1 MSPIKSQELLGSVI
15 NKMEEN
21 IDVDEFFQTTLE
33 LLCEYIS
40 ADGCL
45 FLEQNIDL
53 QSQLYKYYLS
63 TNFVQGDDLIKAFQE
78 ISNFYHSSL
87 ISGNSIQISQEDQDL
102 LINISVLLRKNNL
115 ESLRL
120 LPIIYRNN
128 YFGQLGCYWHNYSQP
143 CSQEQLTVLQAIAN
157 QYAIFL
163 YQKKLEEKLQQIE
176 KEANVFSEKILTDID
191 YLSNISHELR
201 TPISAIIGFSKM
213 LNKQLYGKLNPKQLQ
228 YVSGIYDSGVFL
240 LDLIN
245 DLLDI
250 SKIEAQ
256 KEQLRI
262 EEISVQELC
271 RASMSLVQ
279 EKAREQEL
287 NLILTVGTNV
297 NQCLADK
304 RRLKQILVNLL
315 SNAVKFTE
323 RGSITLKVES
333 KPKKLEFSVIDTG
346 IGIKESEQKKL
357 FKPFCQ
363 LNSHLHYKHRGTGLG
378 LALSRKLARLHGGD
392 INLISQEG
400 KGSCFTLYLPLSTN
414 NLEEF

>member
-1 MSPIKSQELLGSVI
+1 MSPIKSQEILACII

-21 IDVDEFFQTTLE
+21 IDVDEFFQTTLK
-33 LLCEYIS
+33 LLCEYLS

-45 FLEQNIDL
+45 FIEQNIDL
-53 QSQLYKYYLS
+53 QSQVYSYYLFS
-63 TNFVQGDDLIKAFQE
+63 NFVQGDKLIKTLRE
-78 ISNFYHSSL
+78 IANFYHSSL
-87 ISGNSIQISQEDQDL
+87 AGGNSILITQEDQGLSVNMSL
-102 LINISVLLRKNNL
+102 LLQKNNL
-115 ESLRL
+115 DSLRL
-120 LPIIYRNN
+120 SPITYRNY
-128 YFGQLGCYWHNYSQP
+128 YFGQLGCYWHNHSHS
-143 CSQEQLTVLQAIAN
+143 CSQEQLTVLQVIAS

-163 YQKKLEEKLQQIE
+163 YQKKLEENLQPT
-176 KEANVFSEKILTDID
+176 KKILTDID

-213 LNKQLYGKLNPKQLQ
+213 LNKQLYGELNPKQLQ

-256 KEQLRI
+256 KEQLLI
-262 EEISVQELC
+262 EKISVEELC
-271 RASMSLVQ
+271 QSSMSLVQ

-287 NLILTVGTNV
+287 NLILTVSTNV
-297 NQCLADK
+297 NYCLADK

-323 RGSITLKVES
+323 KGSITLKVES

-392 INLISQEG
+392 ITLMSQEG
-400 KGSCFTLYLPLSTN
+400 KGSCFTLYLPLTN
-414 NLEEF
+414 NNNIEKLI